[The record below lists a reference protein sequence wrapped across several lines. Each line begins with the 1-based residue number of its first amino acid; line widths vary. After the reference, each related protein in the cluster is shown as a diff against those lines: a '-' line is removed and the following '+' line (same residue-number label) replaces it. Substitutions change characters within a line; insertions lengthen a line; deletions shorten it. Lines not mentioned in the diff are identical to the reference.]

1 MNDDAIR
8 AEVRGP
14 GPSGLRT
21 VTLVVYGLQALS
33 FFFFLP
39 SIVGIVINYVKRD
52 DARGTVYE
60 SHFDWQIRTRWWGL
74 AWLVVG
80 IALAILLVGVVVL
93 FVARIWMIYRVV
105 KGWLKLVDAK
115 PVFPA

>member
-39 SIVGIVINYVKRD
+39 SILMSGFMFPFRGMPAWAQMVGEVLPLEK
-52 DARGTVYE
+52 
-60 SHFDWQIRTRWWGL
+60 H
-74 AWLVVG
+74 
-80 IALAILLVGVVVL
+80 VVL
-93 FVARIWMIYRVV
+93 S
-105 KGWLKLVDAK
+105 KLGN
-115 PVFPA
+115 P

>member
-60 SHFDWQIRTRWWGL
+60 SSSATTR
-74 AWLVVG
+74 
-80 IALAILLVGVVVL
+80 
-93 FVARIWMIYRVV
+93 VARSTRATSTGRSVPSGGVCCGACWARCWCSRSGSV
-105 KGWLKLVDAK
+105 
-115 PVFPA
+115 